1 MPNGTPRTLRQTL
14 VSKNAPQLKLLPV
27 CQLSCTPTYR
37 HNDPLLTRL
46 FSNPGCLMST
56 ARFSSGTPSTLLWQV
71 LYEDAILEFDNAK
84 LPQRIL
90 QARSAIRDRVQEI
103 TDPSEHQL
111 LDNALQSLEMLEQ
124 MVVRKRSA

>member
-1 MPNGTPRTLRQTL
+1 
-14 VSKNAPQLKLLPV
+14 
-27 CQLSCTPTYR
+27 
-37 HNDPLLTRL
+37 
-46 FSNPGCLMST
+46 MST

-90 QARSAIRDRVQEI
+90 QARSAIRDRVREI

-124 MVVRKRSA
+124 MALRKRSA

>member
-1 MPNGTPRTLRQTL
+1 
-14 VSKNAPQLKLLPV
+14 
-27 CQLSCTPTYR
+27 
-37 HNDPLLTRL
+37 
-46 FSNPGCLMST
+46 MST